1 MSHCS
6 KCSDDWFPCLVS
18 QLRAGCNATANG
30 SGCTEWSI
38 YWTPA
43 ARNATAIST
52 PTHTDR
58 TTADGS
64 RRWGR
69 GREGGQRRLDGRWA
83 SWLRKSAF
91 RFCGSNEG
99 DRGSSEGKAHPHHE
113 RVACCVW
120 PTDHGLITRMAANK
134 SKTPSP
140 RDSWR
145 EETCHVETLML
156 LIGQFVAV
164 EVGGSGEHGVW
175 GHIPAAAPRPRL
187 PARGGQ
193 CAATLVIQCLG
204 GVMFVVV
211 CTNTSRPTQER
222 GLGIVR
228 HSRPEHG
235 WEREV
240 AAGSLRCQS
249 RTGPSSKLKR
259 GPATIELLPKS
270 GFGALN
276 PLSGSNAVF
285 RVCGPPAQLPWS
297 AALFISPQRRRFRGG
312 NRGGLIRGSNVDRHT
327 GSRQFGQAGDCVPT
341 GPSTRDTKIACFNF
355 VKQLAKR
362 AHNAAHVT

>member
-6 KCSDDWFPCLVS
+6 KCSDDRFPCLVS

-69 GREGGQRRLDGRWA
+69 GRGGGQRRLDGRWA

-156 LIGQFVAV
+156 LIGQLSQSRS
-164 EVGGSGEHGVW
+164 GGSGEHGVW

-193 CAATLVIQCLG
+193 CAATLAIQCLG

-211 CTNTSRPTQER
+211 CTNTTRPTQER
-222 GLGIVR
+222 GLGIARDRSMVGNEKW
-228 HSRPEHG
+228 PP
-235 WEREV
+235 
-240 AAGSLRCQS
+240 GSVRCQN

-259 GPATIELLPKS
+259 GPAGYPLLSSYCPRVTLVLRTHCPAAMPCSVSVAHRLSFHGLLPS
-270 GFGALN
+270 LSAHRGGDFEAGTEAA
-276 PLSGSNAVF
+276 LSGEATWT
-285 RVCGPPAQLPWS
+285 GTQA
-297 AALFISPQRRRFRGG
+297 RG
-312 NRGGLIRGSNVDRHT
+312 N
-327 GSRQFGQAGDCVPT
+327 
-341 GPSTRDTKIACFNF
+341 
-355 VKQLAKR
+355 LAKPVI
-362 AHNAAHVT
+362 ASPPDPAPGTLKLPVSIS